1 MSTLELKKL
10 LISKIDDIDDVE
22 LLKAVY
28 KLLDYKSTSG
38 DVYVL
43 SKDEEREINEGL
55 QQVREGKTIS
65 DEDVQK
71 EIDRWLSE

>member
-10 LISKIDDIDDVE
+10 LISKIDDIDDEE

-43 SKDEEREINEGL
+43 SKDEEKEINEGL

>member
-10 LISKIDDIDDVE
+10 LISKIDDIDDEE

-43 SKDEEREINEGL
+43 SKEEEKEINEGL

>member
-43 SKDEEREINEGL
+43 SKDEEKEINEGL

>member
-10 LISKIDDIDDVE
+10 LISKIDDIDDEE

-43 SKDEEREINEGL
+43 SKEEEKEINEGL
-55 QQVREGKTIS
+55 QQVRKGKTIS

>member
-10 LISKIDDIDDVE
+10 LISKIDDIDDEE

-43 SKDEEREINEGL
+43 NKDEGKEIDDGL
-55 QQVREGKTIS
+55 QQVRDGKTIS

-71 EIDRWLSE
+71 EIDEWLSE

>member
-10 LISKIDDIDDVE
+10 LISKIDDIDDEE

-43 SKDEEREINEGL
+43 SEDEKKEIEEGL
-55 QQVREGKTIS
+55 QQVRDGKTIS
-65 DEDVQK
+65 DEDVQR
-71 EIDRWLSE
+71 EIDKWLSE